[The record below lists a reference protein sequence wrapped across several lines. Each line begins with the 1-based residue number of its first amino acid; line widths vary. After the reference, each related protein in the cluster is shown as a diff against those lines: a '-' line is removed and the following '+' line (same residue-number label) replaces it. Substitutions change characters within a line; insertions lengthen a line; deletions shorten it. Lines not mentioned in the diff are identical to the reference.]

1 MRTYSIVA
9 MSIEKIIKTGL
20 GAILLFFILSTLVSI
35 FVTVLSFIFTFVFT
49 ALFLGAA
56 VYLTAFLVQ
65 YMTNEGDRQK
75 SKETSMSKE
84 ERIER
89 LKKDYMDGKITEDQL
104 DRKLDLE
111 FGGPDEEFVRDTSRD
126 KSREYF

>member
-1 MRTYSIVA
+1 MRTYYIVA

-65 YMTNEGDRQK
+65 YMTNESDRQK